1 LTAVQQSLANEMDAY
16 ERLLTDAMK
25 GDPLLFVR
33 QDAVDAAWV
42 IVDGILNDV
51 VSVHQYE
58 PGTWGPDEAQRLAM
72 DIGGWNNPQGKP
84 GG

>member
-1 LTAVQQSLANEMDAY
+1 
-16 ERLLTDAMK
+16 MK

-42 IVDGILNDV
+42 IVDSILNDV
-51 VSVHQYE
+51 VRVHQYE